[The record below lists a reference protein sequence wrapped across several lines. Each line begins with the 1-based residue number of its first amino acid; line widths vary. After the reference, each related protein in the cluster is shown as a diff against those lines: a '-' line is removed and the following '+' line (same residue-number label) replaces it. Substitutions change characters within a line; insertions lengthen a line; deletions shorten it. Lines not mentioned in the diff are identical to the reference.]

1 VVPIQTGT
9 QRAQRGSA
17 RRWFVKEGT
26 SGWVANWV
34 LVRVVDEDS
43 GVVMEAEFYRVS
55 DALWDRVAPLL
66 PELAP
71 RRFRYP
77 GRLPADDRAC
87 LEGIV
92 YVLRSGMPWRTVPR
106 HDGRPCASACYR
118 RFREWSQ
125 AGVWDRLH
133 QVLVDELGA
142 HGQVDAQRALVDS
155 SLILAKKGAMDSG
168 KARTIGADR
177 ASSATS

>member
-1 VVPIQTGT
+1 VPGI
-9 QRAQRGSA
+9 RAQPGA
-17 RRWFVKEGT
+17 WRWFVKEGT
-26 SGWVANWV
+26 SGWVAKGV

-55 DALWDRVAPLL
+55 DALWERVAPLL
-66 PELAP
+66 PGPTP

-125 AGVWDRLH
+125 AGVWDRLR
-133 QVLVDELGA
+133 QVLVEELVVEG
-142 HGQVDAQRALVDS
+142 VLDADRALVDS
-155 SLILAKKGAMDSG
+155 SLILAKKGAMSSG
-168 KARTIGADR
+168 KARTSGAGR
-177 ASSATS
+177 AASATS

>member
-1 VVPIQTGT
+1 MV
-9 QRAQRGSA
+9 S
-17 RRWFVKEGT
+17 E
-26 SGWVANWV
+26 S
-34 LVRVVDEDS
+34 
-43 GVVMEAEFYRVS
+43 FYAVS
-55 DALWDRVAPLL
+55 DELWDRVAPLL
-66 PELAP
+66 PEPRP
-71 RRFRYP
+71 RRFQYP

-118 RFREWSQ
+118 RFREWSL

-142 HGQVDAQRALVDS
+142 HGQVDAQRAVVDS
-155 SLILAKKGAMDSG
+155 SLILAKKGASYSA
-168 KARTIGADR
+168 KARTIGAGR
-177 ASSATS
+177 AASATS